1 MRKGLILI
9 SPTWFLVGTL
19 VYGIHLKTMNSVAGT
34 SWVAFSLVGLGGYAF
49 LLFFIGGLAKAA
61 HSEKHFTQREKWF
74 YGYLGGLLMVI
85 VISCIYLMGHN

>member
-34 SWVAFSLVGLGGYAF
+34 SWVAFSLVGLGAM
-49 LLFFIGGLAKAA
+49 
-61 HSEKHFTQREKWF
+61 HFYYSSSVVLPRLPIVRNILRSVKNGF
-74 YGYLGGLLMVI
+74 MVI
-85 VISCIYLMGHN
+85 